1 MINKEKIKK
10 WFTAIIIIILAV
22 IIFLERS
29 CQGNNVIN
37 TPIVITKM
45 DTIWKTKHDTIIKN
59 VKLTQVIHVPVPVD
73 PKFHPSDNIDTC
85 KTRFNKLLT
94 EYLTKRVYKDTLK
107 LDSLGTIVINDT
119 VFMNALGK
127 RTKIY
132 DYKIPFVTKTVTITK
147 QADPRRQLYIGGNI
161 FGSSNHIELVTPGL
175 LYKSKHDNIYQ
186 INLGVGF
193 DGTIS
198 YGLGMYYKI
207 KLK

>member
-1 MINKEKIKK
+1 MKNTIEKY
-10 WFTAIIIIILAV
+10 FTIAIIIVLVIIIL
-22 IIFLERS
+22 LEKS
-29 CQGNNVIN
+29 CNSKF
-37 TPIVITKM
+37 TPEQVKVETKI
-45 DTIWKTKHDTIIKN
+45 DTIWKTKTDTIVKN
-59 VKLTQVIHVPVPVD
+59 VKVSQIIHVPVPAD
-73 PKFHPSDNIDTC
+73 PKFYPSDDIDTC
-85 KTRFNKLLT
+85 KVRFNKLLT

-132 DYKIPFVTKTVTITK
+132 DYKIPFVTKTVTVTK

-193 DGTIS
+193 DGSIN
-198 YGLGMYYKI
+198 YGIGTYWKI